1 MTEKERLIMEEMM
14 YSTDSKIN
22 ERAAKLLYDMY
33 TEYKKAGFTP
43 SQAFSLVKGVLLT
56 TVETSM
62 RIARG

>member
-1 MTEKERLIMEEMM
+1 MTEKERLMMEEMM
-14 YSTDSKIN
+14 YSTDPKAN
-22 ERAAKLLYDMY
+22 ERAATLLYIMY

-56 TVETSM
+56 TIETTM

>member
-1 MTEKERLIMEEMM
+1 MTEKEKLMLEEMM
-14 YSTDSKIN
+14 YGDDPKVN
-22 ERAAKLLYDMY
+22 ERAAKILYAMY

-56 TVETSM
+56 SVETSM